1 MEEEESW
8 TFVGTDADTVDDL
21 SSEAFM
27 KRAVSDLKASPAL
40 GIGVPS

>member
-21 SSEAFM
+21 SSEVFM
-27 KRAVSDLKASPAL
+27 KQAVSDIKASPAL
-40 GIGVPS
+40 GIRVSS